1 MILEVHASVHT
12 AHHPFHRGKIVRVDV
27 DYAGLRTFLLAAS
40 TLANAVA
47 KSCNGINSAWSL

>member
-12 AHHPFHRGKIVRVDV
+12 AHPFHRGEIVNVDV
-27 DYAGLRTFLLAAS
+27 DYAGLRTFFLAAS

-47 KSCNGINSAWSL
+47 KSCNGIDSAWSL